1 MARPRKI
8 YGEAFKAKV
17 ALESIRGEMNAN
29 QIASRHGVHPV
40 LVNRWQKELISKG
53 TVVFAPGQNAVST
66 KKAEDTEK
74 LVGGLFEQIGLL
86 KMEVEWLKKKLQT
99 FD

>member
-8 YGEAFKAKV
+8 YCEAFKARV
-17 ALESIRGEMNAN
+17 TLESIRGELTAN

-40 LVNRWQKELISKG
+40 LVNRWWKELISKAAM
-53 TVVFAPGQNAVST
+53 VFAPGQEAVST

-74 LVGGLFEQIGLL
+74 LVGGLFEQIGRL